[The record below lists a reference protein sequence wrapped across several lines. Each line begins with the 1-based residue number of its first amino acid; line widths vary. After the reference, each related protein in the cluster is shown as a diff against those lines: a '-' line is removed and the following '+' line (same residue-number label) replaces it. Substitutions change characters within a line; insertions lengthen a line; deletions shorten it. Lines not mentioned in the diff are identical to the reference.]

1 MFPCKIRIN
10 NNQTIMTVKMK
21 KYIKPVL
28 IVQENLLAGQLLFG
42 SEIKTEITDGG
53 AAKETFGAW
62 IDEDDTDE
70 E

>member
-1 MFPCKIRIN
+1 
-10 NNQTIMTVKMK
+10 MTVKMK

-28 IVQENLLAGQLLFG
+28 IVQENLLTGQLLFG

-53 AAKETFGAW
+53 AAKETFGVW

>member
-1 MFPCKIRIN
+1 
-10 NNQTIMTVKMK
+10 MTVKMK

-28 IVQENLLAGQLLFG
+28 IVQDNLLAGQLLFG